1 MRGKTLEQLVSEAKA
16 NIGRVSDEE
25 LKSAIENE
33 EPVVILDVRDKDL
46 YLAGHLPGAISLPR
60 AAIELDI
67 DEVVPDQD
75 TKVVTYC
82 GGETRGSLSAHTLQ
96 IMGYENASVLSGG
109 FRGWKSAG
117 LPIDK
122 SVVTGEPQ
130 DWAPFELAAE
140 EEGGQDSS

>member
-25 LKSAIENE
+25 LTAAIDND
-33 EPVVILDVRDKDL
+33 EPIVILDVRDKDL

-67 DEVVPDQD
+67 DEIVPDQD

-96 IMGYENASVLSGG
+96 IMGYENASVLTGG

-117 LPIDK
+117 LPIDN
-122 SVVTGEPQ
+122 SVVTGGPQ
-130 DWAPFELAAE
+130 DWAPLESAAE
-140 EEGGQDSS
+140 ESGNQEES

>member
-1 MRGKTLEQLVSEAKA
+1 MRGKTLEQLVAEAKA

-25 LKSAIENE
+25 LKSAIEND

-46 YLAGHLPGAISLPR
+46 YLEGHLPGAISLPR

-75 TKVVTYC
+75 TMVVTYC

-109 FRGWKSAG
+109 FRGWKSSG

-122 SVVTGEPQ
+122 SVVTGGPQ
-130 DWAPFELAAE
+130 DWTPFELAAE
-140 EEGGQDSS
+140 EEGSQDSS